1 MRALQAI
8 RRSLAL
14 NEISGEIVDASMK
27 VHSALGPGLLE
38 SAYHPCVAHELRK
51 RSLHVDTQV
60 PVPVRYDGVIIRA
73 GYRIRLGLLINL
85 HELHLRDG
93 IIRLANR
100 L

>member
-38 SAYHPCVAHELRK
+38 SAYHPCVRHERK